1 MKGTVGGRNLW
12 QPAAKDQ
19 AAFSNSAPPFPS
31 SQRWVLQAGITALS
45 GVFLFPLLLPSPLCS
60 FLSLPFSLHP
70 LSLSLFLPL
79 LKCAINREIQTSPRR
94 GNLVLEGQVVMGCS
108 GSTNYQALKDAFY
121 RRGLTEFSYAP
132 FFRQCFR
139 QCIKEETKPLKHQV
153 THPASH
159 NWQVPKNEI

>member
-1 MKGTVGGRNLW
+1 MGETFGN
-12 QPAAKDQ
+12 
-19 AAFSNSAPPFPS
+19 
-31 SQRWVLQAGITALS
+31 QRQRTRR
-45 GVFLFPLLLPSPLCS
+45 PLATQRHPSPLHSDRSYRLGSQRCRVCSS
-60 FLSLPFSLHP
+60 FLCSSLLLCALSSASLSLST

-79 LKCAINREIQTSPRR
+79 LKCAINREIQTSPRG